1 MNTLGDVQ
9 QGNEVLHA
17 LAGLG
22 ASADD
27 AATLQMYA
35 FVEES
40 EPAGRQ
46 DGKAVASAPAAA
58 DVADPDVYFQVFV
71 KTVTGMT
78 YNACL
83 WLSLAAWCG
92 LSPSMLFQ
100 AGKTVTLNVAGSSTI
115 QDVKTMLLDK
125 EGIPVEQ
132 QRLLYAGKQLEDE
145 HTLDDYEVP
154 KGSTFH
160 HVLQLRGT

>member
-1 MNTLGDVQ
+1 MNTLGVVQ

-40 EPAGRQ
+40 EPAARQ
-46 DGKAVASAPAAA
+46 DGKAVASATAA
-58 DVADPDVYFQVFV
+58 DVADPDEDFQVFV

-100 AGKTVTLNVAGSSTI
+100 AGKTVTLDVTGSSTI

-145 HTLDDYEVP
+145 HTLDEYEVP

-160 HVLQLRGT
+160 HVLKLRGT

>member
-1 MNTLGDVQ
+1 MNTLGVVQ

-40 EPAGRQ
+40 EPAARQ
-46 DGKAVASAPAAA
+46 DGKAVASATAAA
-58 DVADPDVYFQVFV
+58 DVADPDEDFQVFV
-71 KTVTGMT
+71 RTVTGMT

-83 WLSLAAWCG
+83 WL
-92 LSPSMLFQ
+92 
-100 AGKTVTLNVAGSSTI
+100 T
-115 QDVKTMLLDK
+115 
-125 EGIPVEQ
+125 
-132 QRLLYAGKQLEDE
+132 
-145 HTLDDYEVP
+145 H
-154 KGSTFH
+154 
-160 HVLQLRGT
+160 